1 MLHFSYPRGVDDEM
15 QLKEVRKQTG
25 LSEKAIRYY
34 EHQDLIHVEKN
45 NGRKIYDDSTIHR
58 LRQIKWLREHECSIH
73 EIQELFEQD
82 TIDELLQEKLEEVD
96 QSMIQLYQKK
106 FELLQVMQTKEIPE
120 AKPRSNTNLK
130 ASYMMVVK
138 MNQFMGWLNVF
149 LFVVAFLLCFLLKEY
164 ELFLSIIL
172 VFMLLCVLLYKSK
185 LEPTLDFIKNS
196 NDIAISLVEVIIRSI
211 MNFTA
216 HLGISWVAL
225 NNSLT
230 IYHKLMNTGELDFL
244 GVCLMLIGI
253 APSCMILLW
262 SVLHNFQYRTYYH
275 S

>member
-1 MLHFSYPRGVDDEM
+1 
-15 QLKEVRKQTG
+15 
-25 LSEKAIRYY
+25 
-34 EHQDLIHVEKN
+34 
-45 NGRKIYDDSTIHR
+45 
-58 LRQIKWLREHECSIH
+58 
-73 EIQELFEQD
+73 
-82 TIDELLQEKLEEVD
+82 
-96 QSMIQLYQKK
+96 
-106 FELLQVMQTKEIPE
+106 MQTKEIPE

-130 ASYMMVVK
+130 ASYMMVVN
-138 MNQFMGWLNVF
+138 MDQFMGWLNVF

-230 IYHKLMNTGELDFL
+230 IYQKLMNTGELDFL
-244 GVCLMLIGI
+244 GICLMLIGI

-262 SVLHNFQYRTYYH
+262 SILHNFQYRTYYH

>member
-34 EHQDLIHVEKN
+34 EHQNLIHIEKN
-45 NGRKIYDDSTIHR
+45 NGRKTYDDPTIHR
-58 LRQIKWLREHECSIH
+58 LKQIKWLREHECSIH
-73 EIQELFEQD
+73 EIQELFEQS

-106 FELLQVMQTKEIPE
+106 LELLQAMQTKEIPE

-130 ASYMMVVK
+130 ASYMMVVN
-138 MNQFMGWLNVF
+138 MDQFMGWLNVF

-164 ELFLSIIL
+164 ELFLPIIL
-172 VFMLLCVLLYKSK
+172 VLMLLCIFLYKSK
-185 LEPTLDFIKNS
+185 LEPALDFIKSS
-196 NDIAISLVEVIIRSI
+196 NDFAISLVEVIIRSAV
-211 MNFTA
+211 NFTA
-216 HLGISWVAL
+216 HLGISWIAL

-244 GVCLMLIGI
+244 GVCFMLIGI

-262 SVLHNFQYRTYYH
+262 SILHNFQYRTYYH

>member
-1 MLHFSYPRGVDDEM
+1 
-15 QLKEVRKQTG
+15 
-25 LSEKAIRYY
+25 
-34 EHQDLIHVEKN
+34 
-45 NGRKIYDDSTIHR
+45 
-58 LRQIKWLREHECSIH
+58 
-73 EIQELFEQD
+73 
-82 TIDELLQEKLEEVD
+82 
-96 QSMIQLYQKK
+96 
-106 FELLQVMQTKEIPE
+106 MQTKEIPE

-216 HLGISWVAL
+216 HLGISWVA
-225 NNSLT
+225 
-230 IYHKLMNTGELDFL
+230 
-244 GVCLMLIGI
+244 
-253 APSCMILLW
+253 
-262 SVLHNFQYRTYYH
+262 
-275 S
+275 